1 MVSREFRRE
10 TMRVPWRLQ
19 WRRLARWSF
28 LLPMLALIPFLL
40 WFLMAADG
48 SGGDRFLGLVE
59 AESETV
65 GAVGTVRILS
75 IEVRPG
81 QHVEPGDILVRLDP
95 AGPALDAAVQEARL
109 LDYEQGTVRY
119 RQTLQES
126 ERRCRQIVQEAAVAL
141 EAEQMN
147 RARDEAEL
155 AGLKAEIVRLQ
166 PLLEQGLVGE
176 IELSSLRPKAA
187 ALEQTVSRYEPLMAA
202 LQTRHAQALQD
213 LEEVRALLAEAG
225 QILPA
230 TASAPSRETAPGTR
244 TASIANEAAVLRA
257 SRAGAGSR
265 IQYQAGDVVVGGEAI
280 VRITAERSN
289 YITGMLTQRQLLRV
303 VIGDRVV
310 VSRTADPAHP
320 PLEAVVESIDPEVMD
335 LLDPFNPAPRFPI
348 RGRRVRLRLV
358 DAEALLVPGETVTLR
373 LRRSG
378 VPWAEFWP
386 FSR

>member
-48 SGGDRFLGLVE
+48 SCGDRFLGLVE

-166 PLLEQGLVGE
+166 PMLEQGLVGE

-257 SRAGAGSR
+257 SRAGAVSR

-378 VPWAEFWP
+378 VPWSEFWP

>member
-1 MVSREFRRE
+1 
-10 TMRVPWRLQ
+10 MRVPWRLQ

-202 LQTRHAQALQD
+202 LQTRHEQALQD

-257 SRAGAGSR
+257 SRAGAVSR

>member
-1 MVSREFRRE
+1 
-10 TMRVPWRLQ
+10 MRVPWRLQ

-257 SRAGAGSR
+257 SRAGAVSR

>member
-48 SGGDRFLGLVE
+48 SGGDRFLGQVE

-202 LQTRHAQALQD
+202 LQTRHEQALQD

-257 SRAGAGSR
+257 SRAGAVSR

>member
-1 MVSREFRRE
+1 VVSREFRRE

-202 LQTRHAQALQD
+202 LQTRHEQALQD

-257 SRAGAGSR
+257 SRAGAVSR

>member
-257 SRAGAGSR
+257 SRAGAVSR

-280 VRITAERSN
+280 VRITAERS
-289 YITGMLTQRQLLRV
+289 TT
-303 VIGDRVV
+303 
-310 VSRTADPAHP
+310 SRAC
-320 PLEAVVESIDPEVMD
+320 
-335 LLDPFNPAPRFPI
+335 
-348 RGRRVRLRLV
+348 
-358 DAEALLVPGETVTLR
+358 
-373 LRRSG
+373 
-378 VPWAEFWP
+378 
-386 FSR
+386 

>member
-1 MVSREFRRE
+1 VVSREFRRE

-257 SRAGAGSR
+257 SRAGAVSR

>member
-1 MVSREFRRE
+1 
-10 TMRVPWRLQ
+10 MRVPWRLQ

-126 ERRCRQIVQEAAVAL
+126 ESRCRQIVQEAAVAL

-202 LQTRHAQALQD
+202 LQTRHEQALQD

-257 SRAGAGSR
+257 SRAGAVSR

>member
-257 SRAGAGSR
+257 SRAGAVSR

>member
-1 MVSREFRRE
+1 
-10 TMRVPWRLQ
+10 
-19 WRRLARWSF
+19 
-28 LLPMLALIPFLL
+28 
-40 WFLMAADG
+40 
-48 SGGDRFLGLVE
+48 
-59 AESETV
+59 
-65 GAVGTVRILS
+65 
-75 IEVRPG
+75 
-81 QHVEPGDILVRLDP
+81 
-95 AGPALDAAVQEARL
+95 
-109 LDYEQGTVRY
+109 
-119 RQTLQES
+119 
-126 ERRCRQIVQEAAVAL
+126 
-141 EAEQMN
+141 MN

-202 LQTRHAQALQD
+202 LQTRHEQALQD

-257 SRAGAGSR
+257 SRAGAVSR